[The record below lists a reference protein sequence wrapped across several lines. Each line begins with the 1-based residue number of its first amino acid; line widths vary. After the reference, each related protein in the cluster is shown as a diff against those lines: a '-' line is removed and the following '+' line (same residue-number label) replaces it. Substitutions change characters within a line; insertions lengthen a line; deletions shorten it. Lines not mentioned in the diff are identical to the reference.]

1 MSWKDIL
8 KATNEDARRL
18 GAEYSP
24 DDMEEFSKKRKLL
37 ERKMQNILQRK
48 YKVAFIN
55 ELVSGGL
62 DDAIK
67 TLKGFRSYTEDSELD
82 EMIVDLENL
91 RD

>member
-1 MSWKDIL
+1 MTWKDIL

-18 GAEYSP
+18 GTEYSP
-24 DDMEEFSKKRKLL
+24 DDMEEFSEKRKLL
-37 ERKMQNILQRK
+37 ESKMESILEGR
-48 YKVAFIN
+48 YRVAFIN

-62 DDAIK
+62 DVAIK
-67 TLKGFRSYTEDSELD
+67 TLKGRRSFTEDSELE